1 MCLCVIC
8 ACQKQHIYC
17 NKLVITKKDDIFLQK
32 VQNIKKEHR
41 GPLIWRRELA
51 DMFEPKK
58 IGGEKIILKI
68 TISKKRDFINKWIE
82 DTAVQQAFLLKAFL
96 DATDLS
102 LSLRRLKLP
111 SSFKSANH

>member
-1 MCLCVIC
+1 MQFTVVVYSCACVIC

-58 IGGEKIILKI
+58 IGGERLDN
-68 TISKKRDFINKWIE
+68 SKDHY
-82 DTAVQQAFLLKAFL
+82 Q
-96 DATDLS
+96 
-102 LSLRRLKLP
+102 
-111 SSFKSANH
+111 